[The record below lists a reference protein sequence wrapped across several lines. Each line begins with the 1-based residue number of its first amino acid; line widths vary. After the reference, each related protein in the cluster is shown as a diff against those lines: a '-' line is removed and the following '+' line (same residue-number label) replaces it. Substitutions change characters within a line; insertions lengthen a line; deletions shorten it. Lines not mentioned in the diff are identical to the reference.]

1 MAEHAIDWNAVEKE
15 AVELL
20 SRYIQINTINPP
32 GNELAGAR
40 FLQEIFAQE
49 GIACEVFESDK
60 GRGSLITQF
69 SGSGSIPD
77 ILLLH
82 HIDVVPVEEDKWEH
96 PPLSGKVLNGEV
108 WGRGA
113 LDCKSLGIMQVMA
126 FLLLKRQGLSPQQH
140 IVLAATADEEA
151 GSTWG
156 AEWLMQHVPE
166 KLAARGVINEGGGLG
181 LKTGRSNLHFCQV
194 AEKGVCWVRISFQ
207 GKPGHGSL
215 PHDSNCVVEMA
226 RAIEALAGYRPP
238 FVVTRAGRTVYL
250 RHGARTGIHARSR
263 VHEAA

>member
-1 MAEHAIDWNAVEKE
+1 MAEHAIDWNAAEQE

-40 FLQEIFAQE
+40 FLQEVFARE
-49 GIACEVFESDK
+49 DIACEVFESEK

-96 PPLSGKVLNGEV
+96 PPLSGKVLKGEV

-126 FLLLKRQGLSPQQH
+126 FLLLKRQGLAPQQH

-166 KLAARGVINEGGGLG
+166 KLVARGVINEGGGLG
-181 LKTGRSNLHFCQV
+181 LKTGPQQPAFLPGCG
-194 AEKGVCWVRISFQ
+194 KGRVLGAHQ
-207 GKPGHGSL
+207 LPGKAGPW
-215 PHDSNCVVEMA
+215 
-226 RAIEALAGYRPP
+226 LAAP
-238 FVVTRAGRTVYL
+238 
-250 RHGARTGIHARSR
+250 
-263 VHEAA
+263 